1 MAKKIGGLSRGRG
14 LESLIPSAQSSVKPD
29 KKTVKPKLIS
39 AAERAAKL
47 ESDSDPKA
55 RTKLAPDTGSEAAS
69 KTEPEA
75 AKKAAASTDSNIALN
90 QAVKDESVNKPDNT
104 EDASEN
110 AKAASKNKESAIN
123 DNKKTS
129 VSESKPE
136 KKKQQADDTPSGSIT
151 LPINSIYPNS
161 RQPRRSFDD
170 ESIAELADSIK
181 EHGLIQPLV
190 VKPVGKY
197 YEIIA
202 GERRWR
208 ACKEAGIK
216 EVPVVIREFDDQET
230 LEVSIIENIQRENLK
245 PLDEANAYRRLAE
258 EFGLTQEEIA
268 KKVSKSR
275 AAVANSMRLLNLDPS
290 VGSMLNDGIISSGH
304 ARAILSIENPQ
315 LQSTAAKQVI
325 AKGLSVRET
334 EKLVKKL
341 KMPAPAAPQPKDDA
355 QLDSVYKGVEEK
367 LKASLGTKV
376 SIKRKNAASGSIE
389 IEYYSSA
396 ELERLIDIL
405 NSVKEG

>member
-39 AAERAAKL
+39 AAERAAKF
-47 ESDSDPKA
+47 DPGTEV
-55 RTKLAPDTGSEAAS
+55 REQTTLSSDTGAEASS
-69 KTEPEA
+69 KAEPEVT
-75 AKKAAASTDSNIALN
+75 KKAASSADNSVVSH
-90 QAVKDESVNKPDNT
+90 QAVDKSAVKKADIA
-104 EDASEN
+104 EDTAEN
-110 AKAASKNKESAIN
+110 ENSTSKNKESALS
-123 DNKKTS
+123 DNKKNAAP
-129 VSESKPE
+129 ESKPL
-136 KKKQQADDTPSGSIT
+136 KKKQQVNYSPSGSII
-151 LPINSIYPNS
+151 LPLNSIYPNS

-170 ESIAELADSIK
+170 ESIAELADSIN

-376 SIKRKNAASGSIE
+376 SIKRKNASSGSIE